1 MVLKNLLRRLDLTTL
16 QLFIAVYEEGTLTR
30 AAEREAIAVSAA
42 SKRLLELE
50 QAVGATLFQ
59 RTARGMTLTPAG
71 DTLLYHARRVM
82 RDVENIGIE
91 LAGHASGVR
100 GYVRMMANLSAI
112 VEFLPEDLRA
122 FLAVNE
128 QVKIDLEER
137 PSGGVIGA
145 VADTLADLGICSGDA
160 DTRGLQTAHYRHDTL
175 VVVMRDDHPLAGRER
190 IAFAQ
195 TLDSDHVGLHSA
207 SSINMRT
214 HMAARQA
221 GRPLRLRIHVPGFDA
236 VCRMVQAGMGV
247 GVLPLKVYRLMGRPL
262 GLAAVA
268 LEDDWA
274 NRSLIIVVR
283 EVPTLSPVAR
293 LLFDHLCA
301 IEAAGGSAADEIAV
315 GEPRAGAPA
324 ASRSVPGDSVVGASA
339 VGEPPIGGATPSE
352 PSTGDSATGGS
363 TPDDSNPR

>member
-50 QAVGATLFQ
+50 QAVNATLFQ
-59 RTARGMTLTPAG
+59 RNARGMTLTPAG
-71 DTLLYHARRVM
+71 ETLLHHARRVM
-82 RDVENIGIE
+82 RGIENIGIE

-122 FLAVNE
+122 FLGVNE

-137 PSGGVIGA
+137 PSGGVVEA
-145 VADTLADLGICSGDA
+145 VADSLADLGICSGEADA
-160 DTRGLQTAHYRHDTL
+160 RGLEVTHYRHDRL
-175 VVVMRDDHPLAGRER
+175 CVVMRDDHPLAGRESV
-190 IAFAQ
+190 AFDE

-207 SSINMRT
+207 SSINART

-221 GRPLRLRIHVPGFDA
+221 GKALKLRIHVPGFDA

-247 GVLPLKVYRLMGRPL
+247 GVLPVNVYRIMGRPL
-262 GLAAVA
+262 GLVSVA
-268 LEDDWA
+268 LEDAWA
-274 NRSLIIVVR
+274 ERNLIIVTR
-283 EVPTLSPVAR
+283 DAARLSPVAK
-293 LLFDHLCA
+293 LLFDHLRTV
-301 IEAAGGSAADEIAV
+301 EALSGKA
-315 GEPRAGAPA
+315 
-324 ASRSVPGDSVVGASA
+324 
-339 VGEPPIGGATPSE
+339 
-352 PSTGDSATGGS
+352 
-363 TPDDSNPR
+363 

>member
-30 AAEREAIAVSAA
+30 AAEREAIAISAA

-71 DTLLYHARRVM
+71 ETLLHHARRVM

-122 FLAVNE
+122 FLSVNE
-128 QVKIDLEER
+128 QIKIDLEER
-137 PSGGVIGA
+137 PSGGVVEA
-145 VADTLADLGICSGDA
+145 VADSLADLGICSGEA
-160 DTRGLQTAHYRHDTL
+160 DTRGLQATHYRHDSL
-175 VVVMRDDHPLAGRER
+175 VVVMREDHPLAGRER
-190 IAFAQ
+190 VTFAE

-207 SSINMRT
+207 SSINART

-221 GRPLRLRIHVPGFDA
+221 GKPLRLRIHVPGFDA
-236 VCRMVQAGMGV
+236 VCRMVQADMGV
-247 GVLPLKVYRLMGRPL
+247 GVVPTNVFQVMGKPL
-262 GLAAVA
+262 GLVAVK
-268 LEDDWA
+268 LEDEWA
-274 NRSLIIVVR
+274 ERNLVIVVR
-283 EVPTLSPVAR
+283 DAGALSPVGR
-293 LLFDHLCA
+293 LLFDHL
-301 IEAAGGSAADEIAV
+301 
-315 GEPRAGAPA
+315 
-324 ASRSVPGDSVVGASA
+324 RSVENVG
-339 VGEPPIGGATPSE
+339 
-352 PSTGDSATGGS
+352 
-363 TPDDSNPR
+363 

>member
-59 RTARGMTLTPAG
+59 RNARGMTLTPAG
-71 DTLLYHARRVM
+71 ETLLHHARRVM
-82 RDVENIGIE
+82 RGIENIGIE

-100 GYVRMMANLSAI
+100 GYVRMVANLSAI

-122 FLAVNE
+122 FLGVND
-128 QVKIDLEER
+128 QVKVDLEER
-137 PSGGVIGA
+137 PSGGVVEA
-145 VADTLADLGICSGDA
+145 VADSLADFGICSGEA
-160 DTRGLQTAHYRHDTL
+160 DTRGLEATHYRRDAL
-175 VVVMRDDHPLAGRER
+175 CVVMRDDHPLAVRES
-190 IAFAQ
+190 IAFEE

-207 SSINMRT
+207 SSINART

-221 GRPLRLRIHVPGFDA
+221 GKPLRLRIHVPGFDA

-247 GVLPLKVYRLMGRPL
+247 GVLPLNVYRIMGRQL
-262 GLAAVA
+262 GLVAVA

-274 NRSLIIVVR
+274 ERNLIIVTR
-283 EVPTLSPVAR
+283 DAGHLSPVAT
-293 LLFDHLCA
+293 LLYDHLRT
-301 IEAAGGSAADEIAV
+301 IEALSGKA
-315 GEPRAGAPA
+315 
-324 ASRSVPGDSVVGASA
+324 
-339 VGEPPIGGATPSE
+339 
-352 PSTGDSATGGS
+352 
-363 TPDDSNPR
+363 